1 MVNTALSRGRETN
14 KWRLDEMSWPE
25 VRAAIEAGR
34 TTVIA
39 AAGSMEQHGPH
50 LPLQTDTLLGT
61 FLVEGIVE
69 RVPGAFQGPTIPFG
83 VSTHHMAFAGTITLD
98 EDAFKTVVRQYA
110 ESLAQHGFENIVIIP
125 SHGGNFGPLKAL
137 EEEMGGRAGNAR
149 FLTFSDLMQF
159 MVYFSR
165 VAESDG
171 IDLSVA
177 GAHAGE
183 AETSLVLAANERLA
197 QMEHAIEGYVG
208 DFGAEAASKIFN
220 EGMPALTD
228 NGILG
233 DARPADR
240 DRGFRYRD
248 TMADALAEWIRERI
262 PS

>member
-1 MVNTALSRGRETN
+1 MVNTALAQGRGGD
-14 KWRLDEMSWPE
+14 KWKLDEMSWPE
-25 VRAAIEAGR
+25 VRAAIDAGR

-61 FLVEGIVE
+61 FLVEAIVQ

-83 VSTHHMAFAGTITLD
+83 VSNHHMPFAGTITLD

-110 ESLAQHGFENIVIIP
+110 ESLAHHGFENIVIIP
-125 SHGGNFGPLKAL
+125 SHGGNFGPLRDLAQEL
-137 EEEMGGRAGNAR
+137 ETRVGNAR
-149 FLTFSDLMQF
+149 FIAFSDLMLF
-159 MVYFSR
+159 MEFFNRTSA
-165 VAESDG
+165 AEG
-171 IDLSVA
+171 IDPGIA

-183 AETSLVLAANERLA
+183 AETSMVLAANQDLV
-197 QMEHAIEGYVG
+197 QMDYAIEGYVG
-208 DFGAEAASKIFN
+208 DFGPEAASTIFT

-240 DRGFRYRD
+240 SRGFRYRD
-248 TMADALAEWIRERI
+248 TLG
-262 PS
+262 

>member
-1 MVNTALSRGRETN
+1 MVNARLVDGRLGD

-34 TTVIA
+34 TTVVA

-61 FLVEGIVE
+61 FLVEAIIE
-69 RVPGAFQGPTIPFG
+69 RLPGAFQGPTIPFG
-83 VSTHHMAFAGTITLD
+83 VSTHHMPFAGTITLD
-98 EDAFKTVVRQYA
+98 TETFKTVVRQYA
-110 ESLAQHGFENIVIIP
+110 ESLAAHGFRHIVIIP
-125 SHGGNFGPLKAL
+125 SHGGNFGPLKEL
-137 EEEMGGRAGNAR
+137 EEETGGRIGDAQI
-149 FLTFSDLMQF
+149 LTFNDLMGF
-159 MVYFSR
+159 MDVM
-165 VAESDG
+165 VAVGEADSIEAG
-171 IDLSVA
+171 VA

-183 AETSLVLAANERLA
+183 AETSLVLAAREELA
-197 QMEHAIEGYVG
+197 QMDHAIEGYVG
-208 DFGAEAASKIFN
+208 EFGEEAAAKIFS

-248 TMADALAEWIRERI
+248 AMADALAAWISERI
-262 PS
+262 PD